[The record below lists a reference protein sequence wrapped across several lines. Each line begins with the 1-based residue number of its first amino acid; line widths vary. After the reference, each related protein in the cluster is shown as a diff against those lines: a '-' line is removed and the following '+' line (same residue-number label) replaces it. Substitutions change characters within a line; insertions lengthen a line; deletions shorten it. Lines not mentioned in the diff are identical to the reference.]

1 MDTSTRKEQL
11 MAIFIANEN
20 GDWWHFESG
29 RSMFV
34 LDTDDLPEE
43 VAKDWQDEN
52 GDIEWT
58 DEQTIWEYGRE
69 VPQDILVNYYKP

>member
-1 MDTSTRKEQL
+1 

-20 GDWWHFESG
+20 GDWWQYEPG
-29 RSMFV
+29 RSMFI
-34 LDTDDLPEE
+34 LDTDDLPEG

-58 DEQTIWEYGRE
+58 DEQTIWEYGK
-69 VPQDILVNYYKP
+69 VVSQDKLLD